1 MPSLLNRQFAVPAA
15 VALLGFSTLGCGQP
29 DTQALKRLAC
39 EQAGAS
45 LDLQSLA
52 ELDAL
57 RKALGLAPN
66 VDPIGFC
73 RSLGAN
79 MDGPKTDPGEPSDQS
94 GQQAEPEAGSQSESE
109 SNSESGADQ

>member
-1 MPSLLNRQFAVPAA
+1 MPSLLKNNLAVPAA
-15 VALLGFSTLGCGQP
+15 VALLGFTALGCGQP

-79 MDGPKTDPGEPSDQS
+79 MDGTKTEPGDASAES
-94 GQQAEPEAGSQSESE
+94 GQQSEPEPRSQSESE
-109 SNSESGADQ
+109 SSPDSGADQ

>member
-1 MPSLLNRQFAVPAA
+1 MPSVPNINPAVPAA
-15 VALLGFSTLGCGQP
+15 VALLGFSILGCGQP

-57 RKALGLAPN
+57 RKALGLAPH

-73 RSLGAN
+73 RSIGAN
-79 MDGPKTDPGEPSDQS
+79 MDGTITEPGEASDES
-94 GQQAEPEAGSQSESE
+94 GQQAEPEVRSQSESE
-109 SNSESGADQ
+109 SNPESGADQ